1 MIMMLCS
8 STFLFVSQM
17 SNLIGLLRNKGYPLK
32 IYNKKGLEGYLSN
45 QTSFLGGGGI
55 STFGIIQMILNEGGG

>member
-1 MIMMLCS
+1 MMLCS

-32 IYNKKGLEGYLSN
+32 NIIKRIKGLLIKPK
-45 QTSFLGGGGI
+45 FFFGGDFYI
-55 STFGIIQMILNEGGG
+55 WNYPNDIE